1 MKSIISYGK
10 CYVCQKTFV
19 KKVMTK
25 HLQSC
30 IKRNNTIEAASSQK
44 NIKKVKYFHIVAE
57 GKDYLSDYWLHIK
70 ASAAATLEELDNLL
84 REIWLECCGHL
95 SLFRIDNE
103 EYFSEPDEDW
113 EQEGMNVKLNNVLSL
128 NKKFYHEY
136 DFGSTTYLKLK
147 VVAES
152 YDELKGSNIEV
163 IARNDQ
169 PPIICS
175 YCDKLATKICTECLW
190 SGEGWLCDDCAK
202 NHKCSEE
209 MFLPVVNSS
218 RTGICGYTGY

>member
-10 CYVCQKTFV
+10 CYFCEKTFS
-19 KKVMTK
+19 KKSMTK
-25 HLQSC
+25 HLQLCS
-30 IKRNNTIEAASSQK
+30 KRNNAIEADSSQK
-44 NIKKVKYFHIVAE
+44 IIKKVKCFHIVAE

-70 ASAAATLEELDNLL
+70 TSAAATLEELDDLL

-147 VVAES
+147 VIAEC
-152 YDELKGSNIEV
+152 YDKLKSSNVEV

-169 PPIICS
+169 PPIMCS
-175 YCDKLATKICTECLW
+175 YCDKLATRICTECLW
-190 SGEGWLCDDCAK
+190 SGEGWLCDNCAK

-209 MFLPVVNSS
+209 MFLPVVNSP